1 MANRGYDVVVDVD
14 TEVLLPHASPL
25 PRTGVLTAS
34 QGDLGHT
41 DLQDDDLEFHSS
53 SQQLFSK
60 LLSSSLLTRQT

>member
-14 TEVLLPHASPL
+14 TEVASPHSI
-25 PRTGVLTAS
+25 PTTPSGRLTAS

-53 SQQLFSK
+53 SL
-60 LLSSSLLTRQT
+60 